1 MLNTAPIPSRIF
13 DGAALST
20 STRKRATR
28 DGMTSRTGVSASFDM
43 LTVQRKGPR
52 TLVSSQQ
59 IWESVTSHGKSV
71 SEEAEY
77 P

>member
-1 MLNTAPIPSRIF
+1 
-13 DGAALST
+13 
-20 STRKRATR
+20 
-28 DGMTSRTGVSASFDM
+28 MTSRTGVSASFDM
-43 LTVQRKGPR
+43 LTVQCKGPR

-59 IWESVTSHGKSV
+59 IWESVISHGKSV